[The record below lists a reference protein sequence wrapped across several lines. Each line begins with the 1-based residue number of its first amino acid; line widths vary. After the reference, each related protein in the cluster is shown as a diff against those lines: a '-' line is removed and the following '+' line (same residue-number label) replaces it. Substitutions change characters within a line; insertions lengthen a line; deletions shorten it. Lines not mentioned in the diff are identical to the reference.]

1 MATNP
6 LAGLSRYI
14 NVRYREPKESVVD
27 SIFGSFSE
35 RTDREIVKANL
46 ELERERLRGNAD
58 LAQRRYNQERL
69 DKGRRNLNTDII
81 NTLNVTK
88 GLPYFMVQNQVEK
101 IAGSYVPILGQE
113 VVDEVVGVS
122 NPLNAGK
129 GDGYATKSRNN
140 YEITNK
146 ISNPGLVKTP
156 EQLLQLNSLFA
167 FDGDGVEGYGV
178 ALNKSSKRLIEENR
192 PLNELWGN
200 ATSIN
205 RAYKLQYSDIS
216 QKLLQDEIS
225 LGLKTGGG
233 ESEVDAENRLRQFVG
248 EEKVGTWQETVKGQR
263 ILKRRQ
269 FLSDADK
276 SMNAYKRYED
286 NPFLFIQENIEMP
299 DTTMSD
305 ISQEVLDAA
314 RKTIRE
320 ADSVLPNNVM
330 VNLNLNNLPN
340 IESVLADSTV
350 ITPAPVPEPKAVNS
364 LLQDD
369 SWLNVTLDDDGFT
382 SAEEYLSSQNLIPT
396 QTDTTTM
403 AMPDTMTVAQS
414 DTIAPVEVNPL
425 QTVDNDNILSNNAV
439 KVQSGEYPSP
449 LQMFDTMSMAESSGN
464 PDAERVNDNGSID
477 VGLVQINSDN
487 VLEPGNEF
495 GGESNKIIPEGQP
508 DAGKPDLLWAKAQ
521 EMFRQEFGGLEGE
534 GGADW
539 DKLDDRG
546 KMNFVKS
553 NLQVQKKFFNMWY
566 AQRPADFKA
575 LDRAVNMYN
584 KNRPATALNQVAD
597 VAMGNVGSDDI
608 VRTELDSLDL
618 TASYNFEEAS
628 SDSLG

>member
-192 PLNELWGN
+192 PLNELWQN
-200 ATSIN
+200 ATNIN
-205 RAYKLQYSDIS
+205 RSFKLQYSDIS

>member
-88 GLPYFMVQNQVEK
+88 GLPYFMQQEQIEK

-113 VVDEVVGVS
+113 IVDEVVGVS

-146 ISNPGLVKTP
+146 ISNPGLVTNP

-178 ALNKSSKRLIEENR
+178 ALNKASKRLIEKYR
-192 PLNELWGN
+192 PLADLWAN

-233 ESEVDAENRLRQFVG
+233 ESEVDAENRLKQFVG
-248 EEKVGTWQETVKGQR
+248 EEKVDTWQETIKGQR
-263 ILKRRQ
+263 ILQRRK
-269 FLSDADK
+269 FLSDADT

-314 RKTIRE
+314 RKTMRE
-320 ADSVLPNNVM
+320 ASNLLPRNVM
-330 VNLNLNNLPN
+330 LNLNLNNLPN

-364 LLQDD
+364 LLEDD
-369 SWLNVTLDDDGFT
+369 SWLNVTLDSDGFA

-403 AMPDTMTVAQS
+403 AMPDTMTVAQP

-425 QTVDNDNILSNNAV
+425 QTVDTDNILSNNTV

-449 LQMFDTMSMAESSGN
+449 LQMFDTMALAESSGN
-464 PDAERVNDNGSID
+464 PDAERVNDSGSID

-495 GGESNKIIPEGQP
+495 GGESNKIIKKGP
-508 DAGKPDLLWAKAQ
+508 DQGKPDLLWAKAQ

-575 LDRAVNMYN
+575 LDRAMNIYN
-584 KNRPATALNQVAD
+584 QNRPATALNQVAD

>member
-1 MATNP
+1 MATTP

-88 GLPYFMVQNQVEK
+88 GLPYFMQQEQIEK

-178 ALNKSSKRLIEENR
+178 ALNKASKRIMIENK
-192 PLNELWGN
+192 PLADLWEN

-205 RAYKLQYSDIS
+205 RSFKLQYSDIS
-216 QKLLQDEIS
+216 QKLLQDEVSI
-225 LGLKTGGG
+225 GLKTGGG
-233 ESEVDAENRLRQFVG
+233 ESEVDAQNRLIQYVG

-263 ILKRRQ
+263 ILQRRK
-269 FLSDADK
+269 FLSDADT

-305 ISQEVLDAA
+305 ISQEVLDVA
-314 RKTIRE
+314 RKTISE

-340 IESVLADSTV
+340 IESVLTDSTV
-350 ITPAPVPEPKAVNS
+350 ITPKPVKVDTTS

-369 SWLNVTLDDDGFT
+369 SWLNVTLDDDGFA

-425 QTVDNDNILSNNAV
+425 QTVDTDNILSNNAV

-449 LQMFDTMSMAESSGN
+449 LQMFETMSMAESTGN

-575 LDRAVNMYN
+575 LDRAMNMYN
-584 KNRPATALNQVAD
+584 QNRPATALNQVAD

>member
-88 GLPYFMVQNQVEK
+88 GLPYFMQQEQIEK

-178 ALNKSSKRLIEENR
+178 ALNKASKRIMIENK
-192 PLNELWGN
+192 PLADLWEN

-205 RAYKLQYSDIS
+205 RSFKLQYSDIS
-216 QKLLQDEIS
+216 QKLLQDEVSI
-225 LGLKTGGG
+225 GLKTGGG
-233 ESEVDAENRLRQFVG
+233 ESEVDAQNRLIQYVG

-263 ILKRRQ
+263 ILQRRK
-269 FLSDADK
+269 FLSDADT

-305 ISQEVLDAA
+305 ISQEVLDVA
-314 RKTIRE
+314 RKTISE

-340 IESVLADSTV
+340 IESVLTDSTV
-350 ITPAPVPEPKAVNS
+350 ITPKPVKVDTTS

-369 SWLNVTLDDDGFT
+369 SWLNVTLDDDGFA

-425 QTVDNDNILSNNAV
+425 QTVDTDNILSNNAV

-584 KNRPATALNQVAD
+584 QNRPATALNQVAD

>member
-88 GLPYFMVQNQVEK
+88 GLPYFMQQEQIEK

-178 ALNKSSKRLIEENR
+178 ALNKASKRIMIENK
-192 PLNELWGN
+192 PLADLWEN

-205 RAYKLQYSDIS
+205 RSFKLQYSDIS
-216 QKLLQDEIS
+216 QKLLQDEVSI
-225 LGLKTGGG
+225 GLKTGGG
-233 ESEVDAENRLRQFVG
+233 ESEVDAQNRLIQYVG

-263 ILKRRQ
+263 ILQRRK
-269 FLSDADK
+269 FLSDADT

-305 ISQEVLDAA
+305 ISQEVLDVA
-314 RKTIRE
+314 RKTISE

-340 IESVLADSTV
+340 IESVLTDSTV
-350 ITPAPVPEPKAVNS
+350 ITPKPVKVDTTS

-369 SWLNVTLDDDGFT
+369 SWLNVTLDDDGFA

-425 QTVDNDNILSNNAV
+425 QTVDTDNILSNNPV

-464 PDAERVNDNGSID
+464 PDAERVNDIGSIV

-495 GGESNKIIPEGQP
+495 GGESNKIIKKGP
-508 DAGKPDLLWAKAQ
+508 DQGKPDLLWAKAQ

-566 AQRPADFKA
+566 AQRPADVKA
-575 LDRAVNMYN
+575 LDRAVNIYN
-584 KNRPATALNQVAD
+584 QNRPATALNQVAD

>member
-88 GLPYFMVQNQVEK
+88 GLPYFMQQEQIEK

-122 NPLNAGK
+122 NPLNSGK

-140 YEITNK
+140 YEITNR
-146 ISNPGLVKTP
+146 ISNQGLVTTP

-178 ALNKSSKRLIEENR
+178 ALNKASKRIMIKNK
-192 PLNELWGN
+192 PLAELWEN

-205 RAYKLQYSDIS
+205 RSFKLQYSDIS
-216 QKLLQDEIS
+216 QKLLQEEIS
-225 LGLKTGGG
+225 IGLKTGGG
-233 ESEVDAENRLRQFVG
+233 ESEVDAQNRLIQYVG
-248 EEKVGTWQETVKGQR
+248 EEKVDRWQETVKGQR
-263 ILKRRQ
+263 ILQRRK

-305 ISQEVLDAA
+305 ISQEVLDVA
-314 RKTIRE
+314 RKTISE

-364 LLQDD
+364 LLEDD
-369 SWLNVTLDDDGFT
+369 SWLNVTLDNDGFA

-396 QTDTTTM
+396 QT
-403 AMPDTMTVAQS
+403 DTMTVAQS

-425 QTVDNDNILSNNAV
+425 QTVDTDNILSNNAV

-449 LQMFDTMSMAESSGN
+449 LQMFETMSMAESSGN
-464 PDAERVNDNGSID
+464 PDAERVNDSGSID

-495 GGESNKIIPEGQP
+495 GGDSNKIIKKGP
-508 DAGKPDLLWAKAQ
+508 DQGKPDLLWAKAQ

-575 LDRAVNMYN
+575 LDRAMNMYN
-584 KNRPATALNQVAD
+584 QNRPATALNQVAD

>member
-1 MATNP
+1 MATTP

-88 GLPYFMVQNQVEK
+88 GLPYFMQQEQIEK

-178 ALNKSSKRLIEENR
+178 ALNKASKRIMIENK
-192 PLNELWGN
+192 PLADLWEN

-205 RAYKLQYSDIS
+205 RSFKLQYSDIS
-216 QKLLQDEIS
+216 QKLLQDEVSI
-225 LGLKTGGG
+225 GLKTGGG
-233 ESEVDAENRLRQFVG
+233 ESEVDAQNRLIQYVG

-263 ILKRRQ
+263 ILQRRQ
-269 FLSDADK
+269 FLSDADT

-305 ISQEVLDAA
+305 ISQEVLDVA
-314 RKTIRE
+314 RKTISE

-340 IESVLADSTV
+340 IESVLTDSTV
-350 ITPAPVPEPKAVNS
+350 ITPKPVKVDTTS

-369 SWLNVTLDDDGFT
+369 SWLNVTLDDDGFA

-425 QTVDNDNILSNNAV
+425 QTVDTDNILSNNPV

-575 LDRAVNMYN
+575 LDRAMNMYN
-584 KNRPATALNQVAD
+584 QNRPATALNQVAD

>member
-233 ESEVDAENRLRQFVG
+233 ESEVDAENRLKQFVG
-248 EEKVGTWQETVKGQR
+248 EEKVGTWQETIKGQR
-263 ILKRRQ
+263 ILQRRK
-269 FLSDADK
+269 FLSDADT

-314 RKTIRE
+314 RKTIGE
-320 ADSVLPNNVM
+320 ANSVLPNNVM

-340 IESVLADSTV
+340 IEEVLTDSTV
-350 ITPAPVPEPKAVNS
+350 ITPEPVKVDTTS

-382 SAEEYLSSQNLIPT
+382 QA
-396 QTDTTTM
+396 
-403 AMPDTMTVAQS
+403 DTMTVAQP
-414 DTIAPVEVNPL
+414 DTIAPVEVDPL
-425 QTVDNDNILSNNAV
+425 QTVDTDNILSNNAV

-464 PDAERVNDNGSID
+464 PDAERVNDSGSID

-487 VLEPGNEF
+487 VLEPGNKF

-553 NLQVQKKFFNMWY
+553 NRQVQKKFFNMWY

-575 LDRAVNMYN
+575 LDRAMNMYN
-584 KNRPATALNQVAD
+584 KNRPATALNQAAD

-618 TASYNFEEAS
+618 TAAYNFEEAS

>member
-69 DKGRRNLNTDII
+69 DKGSRNLNTDII

-88 GLPYFMVQNQVEK
+88 GLPYFMQQEQIEK

-178 ALNKSSKRLIEENR
+178 ALNKASKRIMIENK
-192 PLNELWGN
+192 PLADLWEN

-205 RAYKLQYSDIS
+205 RSFKLQYSDIS
-216 QKLLQDEIS
+216 QKLLQDEVSI
-225 LGLKTGGG
+225 GLKTGGG
-233 ESEVDAENRLRQFVG
+233 ESEVDAQNRLIQYVG

-263 ILKRRQ
+263 ILQRRK
-269 FLSDADK
+269 FLSDADT

-305 ISQEVLDAA
+305 ISQEVLDVA
-314 RKTIRE
+314 RKTINE
-320 ADSVLPNNVM
+320 ASNVLPSNVM
-330 VNLNLNNLPN
+330 LNLNLNNLPN
-340 IESVLADSTV
+340 TESVLTDSTL
-350 ITPAPVPEPKAVNS
+350 ITPEPVKVDTTS

-369 SWLNVTLDDDGFT
+369 SWLNVTLDDDGFA

-425 QTVDNDNILSNNAV
+425 QTVDTDNILSNNPV

-495 GGESNKIIPEGQP
+495 GGESNKIIKKGP
-508 DAGKPDLLWAKAQ
+508 DQGKPDLLWAKAQ

-575 LDRAVNMYN
+575 LDRAMNMYN
-584 KNRPATALNQVAD
+584 QNRPATALNQVAD

>member
-233 ESEVDAENRLRQFVG
+233 ESEVDAQNRLIQYVG

-263 ILKRRQ
+263 ILQRRK
-269 FLSDADK
+269 FLSDADT

-340 IESVLADSTV
+340 IEEVVTDSTV
-350 ITPAPVPEPKAVNS
+350 ITPEPVKVDTTS

-382 SAEEYLSSQNLIPT
+382 QA
-396 QTDTTTM
+396 
-403 AMPDTMTVAQS
+403 DTMTVAQS
-414 DTIAPVEVNPL
+414 DTIAPVEVDPL
-425 QTVDNDNILSNNAV
+425 QTVDTDSILSNNTV

-618 TASYNFEEAS
+618 TAAYNFEEAS

>member
-88 GLPYFMVQNQVEK
+88 GLPYFMQQEQIEK

-178 ALNKSSKRLIEENR
+178 ALNKASKRIMIENK
-192 PLNELWGN
+192 PLADLWEN

-205 RAYKLQYSDIS
+205 RSFKLQYSDIS
-216 QKLLQDEIS
+216 QKLLQDEVSI
-225 LGLKTGGG
+225 GLKTGGG
-233 ESEVDAENRLRQFVG
+233 ESEVDAQNRLIQYVG

-263 ILKRRQ
+263 ILQRRK
-269 FLSDADK
+269 FLSDADT

-305 ISQEVLDAA
+305 ISQEVLDVA
-314 RKTIRE
+314 RKTISE

-340 IESVLADSTV
+340 IESVLTDSTV
-350 ITPAPVPEPKAVNS
+350 ITPKPVKVDTTS

-369 SWLNVTLDDDGFT
+369 SWLNVTLDDDGFA

-425 QTVDNDNILSNNAV
+425 QTVDTDNILSNNPV

-449 LQMFDTMSMAESSGN
+449 LQMFETMSMAESTGN

-495 GGESNKIIPEGQP
+495 GGESNKIIKKGP
-508 DAGKPDLLWAKAQ
+508 DQGKPDLLWAKAQ

-575 LDRAVNMYN
+575 LDRAMNMYN
-584 KNRPATALNQVAD
+584 QNRPATALNQVAN

>member
-88 GLPYFMVQNQVEK
+88 GLPYFMQQEQIEK

-178 ALNKSSKRLIEENR
+178 ALNKASKRIMIENK
-192 PLNELWGN
+192 PLADLWEN

-205 RAYKLQYSDIS
+205 RSFKLQYSDIS
-216 QKLLQDEIS
+216 QKLLQDEVSI
-225 LGLKTGGG
+225 GLKTGGG
-233 ESEVDAENRLRQFVG
+233 ESEVDAQNRLIQYVG

-263 ILKRRQ
+263 ILQRRK
-269 FLSDADK
+269 FLSDADT

-305 ISQEVLDAA
+305 ISQEVLDVA
-314 RKTIRE
+314 RKTISE

-340 IESVLADSTV
+340 IESVLTDSTV
-350 ITPAPVPEPKAVNS
+350 ITPKPVKVDTTS

-369 SWLNVTLDDDGFT
+369 SWLNVTLDDDGFA

-425 QTVDNDNILSNNAV
+425 QTVDTDNILSNNAV

-464 PDAERVNDNGSID
+464 PDAERVNDSGSIH

-584 KNRPATALNQVAD
+584 QNRPATALNQVAD

>member
-192 PLNELWGN
+192 PLNELWQN
-200 ATSIN
+200 ATNIN
-205 RAYKLQYSDIS
+205 RSFKLQYSDIS

-248 EEKVGTWQETVKGQR
+248 EEKVGTWQETIKGQR

-314 RKTIRE
+314 RKTIGE
-320 ADSVLPNNVM
+320 VNSVLPNNV
-330 VNLNLNNLPN
+330 VLNLNLNNLPN
-340 IESVLADSTV
+340 IEEVVTDSTV
-350 ITPAPVPEPKAVNS
+350 ITPEPVKVDTTS

-382 SAEEYLSSQNLIPT
+382 QA
-396 QTDTTTM
+396 
-403 AMPDTMTVAQS
+403 DTMTVAQP
-414 DTIAPVEVNPL
+414 DTIAPVEVDPL
-425 QTVDNDNILSNNAV
+425 QTVDTDSILSNNTV

-487 VLEPGNEF
+487 VLEPGNKF

-575 LDRAVNMYN
+575 LDRAMNMYN
-584 KNRPATALNQVAD
+584 KNRPATALNQAAD

-618 TASYNFEEAS
+618 TAAYNFEEAS

>member
-233 ESEVDAENRLRQFVG
+233 ESEVDAQNRLIQYVG

-263 ILKRRQ
+263 ILQRRK
-269 FLSDADK
+269 FLSDADT

-618 TASYNFEEAS
+618 TAAYNFEEAS

>member
-88 GLPYFMVQNQVEK
+88 GLPYFMQQEQIEK

-178 ALNKSSKRLIEENR
+178 ALNKASKRIMIENK
-192 PLNELWGN
+192 PLADLWEN

-205 RAYKLQYSDIS
+205 RSFKLQYSDIS
-216 QKLLQDEIS
+216 QKLLQDEVSI
-225 LGLKTGGG
+225 GLKTGGG
-233 ESEVDAENRLRQFVG
+233 ESEVDAQNRLIQYVG

-263 ILKRRQ
+263 ILQRRK
-269 FLSDADK
+269 FLSDADT

-305 ISQEVLDAA
+305 ISQEVLDVA
-314 RKTIRE
+314 RKTINE
-320 ADSVLPNNVM
+320 ASNVLPSNVM
-330 VNLNLNNLPN
+330 LNLNLNNLPN
-340 IESVLADSTV
+340 TESVLTDSTL
-350 ITPAPVPEPKAVNS
+350 ITPEPVKVDTTS

-369 SWLNVTLDDDGFT
+369 SWLNVTLDDDGFA

-425 QTVDNDNILSNNAV
+425 QTVDTDNILSNNAV

-449 LQMFDTMSMAESSGN
+449 LQMFETMSMAESTGN

-495 GGESNKIIPEGQP
+495 GGESNKIIKKGP
-508 DAGKPDLLWAKAQ
+508 DQGKPDLLWAKAQ

-575 LDRAVNMYN
+575 LDRAMNMYN
-584 KNRPATALNQVAD
+584 QNRPAPALNQVAD